1 MAFHSLSLLPKMT
14 VMSMSYLSANS
25 FLLEFILSPLGACK
39 KGFLEVK
46 RCCPKSWISNNPDPC
61 QFTSLMQLKW
71 FSFIFSTVIK
81 YISTVVGLNS
91 RHSLCWN
98 YTNLDLSW
106 NFTSARGDMIKY
118 PKNAIVDV
126 TFYRVLLLWKCCKNV
141 LLSFLHRFHVHD
153 AYLCAIKVWWLQCTV
168 LTATVREG
176 LKHFRISASV
186 LYWFQEQ
193 NGRRGCQVPENS
205 KHFGPNSPLG

>member
-1 MAFHSLSLLPKMT
+1 MAFYSLSLLPKMT

-91 RHSLCWN
+91 TDVNDRAFTLLELHQLGSELKFYECKGGYDQIPQKCNCWCYFLQSFATLEVLQERTLIFSTQISCSWRISLCHQG
-98 YTNLDLSW
+98 L
-106 NFTSARGDMIKY
+106 
-118 PKNAIVDV
+118 VV
-126 TFYRVLLLWKCCKNV
+126 TM
-141 LLSFLHRFHVHD
+141 H
-153 AYLCAIKVWWLQCTV
+153 CAHSYCTGGFK
-168 LTATVREG
+168 T
-176 LKHFRISASV
+176 F
-186 LYWFQEQ
+186 
-193 NGRRGCQVPENS
+193 
-205 KHFGPNSPLG
+205 